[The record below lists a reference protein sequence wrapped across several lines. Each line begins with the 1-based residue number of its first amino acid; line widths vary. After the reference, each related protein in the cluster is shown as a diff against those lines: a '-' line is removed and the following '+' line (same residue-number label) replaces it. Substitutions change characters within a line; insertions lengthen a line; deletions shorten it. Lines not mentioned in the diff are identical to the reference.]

1 MTLTIQVL
9 APKHAMQYLTSLHK
23 FSGGTRC
30 RGQTCHG
37 FGAAA
42 GAEWVPM
49 AIGNDATPS
58 GLMLLLL
65 VLVMLMMVVAV
76 LVMVLVMLVMA
87 LLVYWML

>member
-1 MTLTIQVL
+1 M
-9 APKHAMQYLTSLHK
+9 
-23 FSGGTRC
+23 
-30 RGQTCHG
+30 CHG

-42 GAEWVPM
+42 GAELVPM

-58 GLMLLLL
+58 GLMLLLLLL

-76 LVMVLVMLVMA
+76 LVMVLVMLAMA

>member
-1 MTLTIQVL
+1 M
-9 APKHAMQYLTSLHK
+9 
-23 FSGGTRC
+23 
-30 RGQTCHG
+30 CHG

-42 GAEWVPM
+42 GAELVPM

-58 GLMLLLL
+58 GLMLLLLL